1 MPGLAIRAR
10 GVVQGVGFRPT
21 IWHLARRFGLTGEV
35 WNDGEGVMI
44 HAFGNA
50 EALQAFVAQIPRELP
65 PLAKLDALECAELAE
80 ADHAEFRIVASRRDG
95 IATPIA
101 ADAATCPDCL
111 AEIADPNNRR
121 YRYPFANCTHCGPRL
136 SIVRAVPYDRANTSM
151 AAFAMCPDC
160 QREYDD
166 PADRRFHAQ
175 ANCCPVCGPRLWLAD
190 AQGDIVSTR
199 RLETQR
205 NASAKQSSLFS
216 PLEKLPEGHKGD
228 GAGFIRTISPNPSFA
243 KREANSREL
252 HVTAAARDLETAAA
266 AADTI
271 GQTAEL
277 IRQGRIVA
285 IKGLGGFHLACD
297 ATNAQAV
304 DLLRQRKRRYAKPF
318 ALMARDLAML
328 SRFAVAA
335 PTETQALQD
344 KAAPIVLLRAAGEP
358 LAAGVAPGDDKLGFM
373 LPYTP
378 LHTLL
383 MTELDNPIVLTSGN
397 VSDEPQCTDND
408 EALQKLLGIA
418 DYFLLHQRDIVNRL
432 DDSVARLMDGEIRL
446 LRRARGYAPQA
457 LPLPPGFEP
466 AANVLAM
473 GGELKNSFC
482 LLKNGQAVFGQ
493 HVGDLEN
500 AAVQADYRHAI
511 ALYRDL
517 HGFRLE
523 LLTRPAHTA
532 RFGPI
537 EGRSTA
543 DCDKPSLNALNGA
556 DGTPL
561 SNRPGLIVAVDRHP
575 GYLSTQYGQSLAA
588 AEGLACL
595 SVQHHHAHLAACLAE
610 HGVALGAPPVLAAI
624 FDGLGMGENGE
635 LWGGEFLLGDYRGFT
650 RLAHFQ
656 PIALPGG
663 SQAMREPWR
672 NAYAQL
678 RQYFDWGA
686 LQTEYGELP
695 LFKRL
700 ANKPLTTL
708 ETMIAKNL
716 NAPPCSS
723 VGRWFDAFAAALD
736 LHAERADY
744 EGQAAIALE
753 NLAAPAF
760 AGETAYPQ
768 AWQVS
773 EMEGK
778 QVLTWRGLWQ
788 AVLTDLA
795 NGTDTAVIA
804 ARIHHSL
811 IAASIET
818 LLQLGRETGAER
830 VVLSGGVF
838 QNRLLLEGV
847 AQGLRRH
854 GKTVLLPQRYPAN
867 DGGLALGQ
875 ALIAAAAGIS

>member
-10 GVVQGVGFRPT
+10 GVVQGVGFRPA

-44 HAFGNA
+44 HAFGSA
-50 EALQAFVAQIPRELP
+50 KALDAFVAQIPRELP
-65 PLAKLDALECAELAE
+65 PLAKLDALECADLAE
-80 ADHAEFRIVASRRDG
+80 AYHAEFRIVASRRDG

-111 AEIADPNNRR
+111 AEIADPSNRR
-121 YRYPFANCTHCGPRL
+121 YRYPFTNCTHCGPRL

-151 AAFAMCPDC
+151 ATFAMCPDC

-175 ANCCPVCGPRLWLAD
+175 ANCCPVCGPSLWLA
-190 AQGDIVSTR
+190 A
-199 RLETQR
+199 
-205 NASAKQSSLFS
+205 
-216 PLEKLPEGHKGD
+216 
-228 GAGFIRTISPNPSFA
+228 AGGTIEPTLGVTGSKFKSFSFA
-243 KREANSREL
+243 LSLSESEGETSRSQVKPFKLRQAQHERL
-252 HVTAAARDLETAAA
+252 NLKVLTPDLESM
-266 AADTI
+266 DDVI
-271 GQTAEL
+271 RQTAEL
-277 IRQGRIVA
+277 IRQGFIVA

-328 SRFAVAA
+328 SRFAVADPA
-335 PTETQALQD
+335 ETLALQN
-344 KAAPIVLLRAAGEP
+344 KAAPIVLLPAAGEP
-358 LAAGVAPGDDKLGFM
+358 LATGVAPGDDKLGFM

-383 MTELDNPIVLTSGN
+383 MAELDNPIVLTSGN

-408 EALQKLLGIA
+408 EALQKLAGIA

-457 LPLPPGFEP
+457 LPLPPGFES

-473 GGELKNSFC
+473 GAELKNSFC
-482 LLKNGQAVFGQ
+482 LLKNGQAVVGQ

-500 AAVQADYRHAI
+500 AAVQADYRRAI
-511 ALYRDL
+511 ELYREL

-523 LLTRPAHTA
+523 LLAGSLDTA
-532 RFGPI
+532 RPELV
-537 EGRSTA
+537 EGRSSS
-543 DCDKPSLNALNGA
+543 DLDKPSLNALDGA

-561 SNRPGLIVAVDRHP
+561 NNRPGLMIAVDLHP

-588 AEGLACL
+588 AEGVTCL
-595 SVQHHHAHLAACLAE
+595 SVQHHHAHLTACLAE
-610 HGVALGAPPVLAAI
+610 HGVTLDAPPVLAAI

-635 LWGGEFLLGDYRGFT
+635 LWGGEFLLGDYRRFT
-650 RLAHFQ
+650 RLAYFQ

-663 SQAMREPWR
+663 SQAIREPWR
-672 NAYAQL
+672 NTYAQL
-678 RQYFDWGA
+678 RQYFDWET

-695 LFKRL
+695 LFRL
-700 ANKPLTTL
+700 LAGKPLSTL
-708 ETMIAKNL
+708 DTMIAKNL
-716 NAPPCSS
+716 NAPRCSS

-736 LHAERADY
+736 LHAERVGY

-753 NLAAPAF
+753 NLAAPAM
-760 AGETAYPQ
+760 AEQTPYPNSWNLQETDSTP
-768 AWQVS
+768 
-773 EMEGK
+773 
-778 QVLTWRGLWQ
+778 VLNWRGLWQ
-788 AVLTDLA
+788 AVLDDLQRQHPKPQ
-795 NGTDTAVIA
+795 IA

-811 IAASIET
+811 ADAT
-818 LLQLGRETGAER
+818 VALLTQLSQTHATDT
-830 VVLSGGVF
+830 VALSGGVF
-838 QNRLLLEGV
+838 QNRLLLEAV
-847 AQGLRRH
+847 AGRLRERN
-854 GKTVLLPQRYPAN
+854 KTLFIPCRYPAN

-875 ALIAAAAGIS
+875 AAIAAAGAGLD

>member
-35 WNDGEGVMI
+35 WNDGEGVII
-44 HAFGNA
+44 HAFGSA
-50 EALQAFVAQIPRELP
+50 QALQAFVAQIPRELP
-65 PLAKLDALECAELAE
+65 PLAKLDALEWAELAE
-80 ADHAEFRIVASRRDG
+80 AYHADFRIVASRRDG

-111 AEIADPNNRR
+111 ADIADPSNRR

-151 AAFAMCPDC
+151 AAFPMCPDC

-175 ANCCPVCGPRLWLAD
+175 ANCCPVCGPSLWLAD
-190 AQGDIVSTR
+190 ARGVTLTPI
-199 RLETQR
+199 
-205 NASAKQSSLFS
+205 
-216 PLEKLPEGHKGD
+216 PLPEGEGGITRSLD
-228 GAGFIRTISPNPSFA
+228 AVGPEIVDRYPAT
-243 KREANSREL
+243 EL
-252 HVTAAARDLETAAA
+252 VPLLPPGEGLGMRGKDIGSTQASA

-271 GQTAEL
+271 RQTAEL
-277 IRQGRIVA
+277 IRQGFIVA

-297 ATNAQAV
+297 AANAQAV

-328 SRFAVAA
+328 SRFAEANAA
-335 PTETQALQD
+335 EIQALQD
-344 KAAPIVLLRAAGEP
+344 KAAPIVLLRKAGEI
-358 LAAGVAPGDDKLGFM
+358 LAAGVAPGEDKLGFM

-383 MTELDNPIVLTSGN
+383 MQELDNPIVLTSGN

-408 EALQKLLGIA
+408 EALQKLAGIA

-457 LPLPPGFEP
+457 LPPGFES

-473 GGELKNSFC
+473 GAELKNSFC
-482 LLKNGQAVFGQ
+482 LLKNGQAVVGQ

-500 AAVQADYRHAI
+500 AAVQADYRRAI
-511 ALYRDL
+511 ELYRDL

-523 LLTRPAHTA
+523 LLAGSLDTA
-532 RFGPI
+532 RPELV
-537 EGRSTA
+537 EGRSSS
-543 DCDKPSLNALNGA
+543 DRDKPSLNALGGA

-561 SNRPGLIVAVDRHP
+561 SNRPGLIIAVDRHP

-588 AEGLACL
+588 AEGVACV

-610 HGVALGAPPVLAAI
+610 HGVALDAQPVLAAI
-624 FDGLGMGENGE
+624 FDGLGMGENGD
-635 LWGGEFLLGDYRGFT
+635 LWGGEFLLGDYRGCT

-678 RQYFDWGA
+678 RQYFDWGT

-788 AVLTDLA
+788 AVLRDLA
-795 NGTDTAVIA
+795 GGVDKSEIA

-811 IAASIET
+811 IAASVET
-818 LLQLGRETGAER
+818 LLQLGRKTGTER

-854 GKTVLLPQRYPAN
+854 GKIVLLPQRYPAN
-867 DGGLALGQ
+867 DGGLGLGQ
-875 ALIAAAAGIS
+875 AVIAAAAGIS